1 MTTVF
6 DSPYF
11 RDQFCTPAMRAVFSD
26 TARMGAWLEV
36 EVALARAQAG
46 LGLIPVEAAD
56 EIARVAQ
63 VDALDMA
70 AMKADYDVSGVAI
83 IPLVKHL
90 GALCSDETRRWVHWG
105 ATTQDI
111 LDTGFTLQIRDALA
125 LIEGDLDSVI
135 RALAALAT
143 AFVVP
148 VALVG
153 GTYCGLNPGSPADR
167 IVSFFSMIWISL
179 PEFASAVFLIMIFS
193 KALGLLPS
201 MSGLDLQMS
210 LASQWKAFIL
220 PALTLSLITMGYVLR
235 MVRAGVIEV
244 ANSEYVRIARLSGV
258 SRGTVLRKYII
269 RNALAPSIAIIAMNT
284 GWMIGGLVVVETI
297 FAFPGLGTL
306 LLQAVVQRD
315 VPLIQ
320 AAALCSV
327 AAYMLLNFVADVL
340 TILLTPQLRLD

>member
-1 MTTVF
+1 MLRYVSTRLVSIVLSLVVASAMIF
-6 DSPYF
+6 LIMNVIPGDVAQMILGADASP
-11 RDQFCTPAMRAVFSD
+11 
-26 TARMGAWLEV
+26 E
-36 EVALARAQAG
+36 ALAALRQSMGLDQNVAVRYFQWLAG
-46 LGLIPVEAAD
+46 VLQGDFGQSLGTPGFS
-56 EIARVAQ
+56 VAYLLT
-63 VDALDMA
+63 DR
-70 AMKADYDVSGVAI
+70 
-83 IPLVKHL
+83 L
-90 GALCSDETRRWVHWG
+90 GNSL
-105 ATTQDI
+105 
-111 LDTGFTLQIRDALA
+111 
-125 LIEGDLDSVI
+125 
-135 RALAALAT
+135 ALAALAT

>member
-1 MTTVF
+1 MLRYVSTRLVSIAF
-6 DSPYF
+6 SLIVASAMIFLIMNVIPGDVAQMILGADASP
-11 RDQFCTPAMRAVFSD
+11 
-26 TARMGAWLEV
+26 E
-36 EVALARAQAG
+36 ALAALRQNMG
-46 LGLIPVEAAD
+46 LD
-56 EIARVAQ
+56 QNVAVRYVQ
-63 VDALDMA
+63 WLA
-70 AMKADYDVSGVAI
+70 
-83 IPLVKHL
+83 
-90 GALCSDETRRWVHWG
+90 GALQGDFGGSLSTP
-105 ATTQDI
+105 
-111 LDTGFTLQIRDALA
+111 GF
-125 LIEGDLDSVI
+125 SVAYLLTD
-135 RALAALAT
+135 RLGNSLALAALAT

-153 GTYCGLNPGSPADR
+153 GTWCGLNPGSPADR
-167 IVSFFSMIWISL
+167 VVSFFSMIWISL

-193 KALGLLPS
+193 KVLGLLPS

-210 LASQWKAFIL
+210 LVSQWKAFVL

-244 ANSEYVRIARLSGV
+244 ANSEYVRVARLSGV
-258 SRGTVLRKYII
+258 SRGAILRKYII

>member
-1 MTTVF
+1 MLRYVSTRLVSIVLSLVVASAMIF
-6 DSPYF
+6 LIMNVIPGDVAQMILGADASP
-11 RDQFCTPAMRAVFSD
+11 
-26 TARMGAWLEV
+26 E
-36 EVALARAQAG
+36 ALAALRQSMGLDQNVAVRYLQWLAG
-46 LGLIPVEAAD
+46 VLQGDFGQSLGTPGFS
-56 EIARVAQ
+56 VAYLLT
-63 VDALDMA
+63 DR
-70 AMKADYDVSGVAI
+70 
-83 IPLVKHL
+83 L
-90 GALCSDETRRWVHWG
+90 GNSL
-105 ATTQDI
+105 
-111 LDTGFTLQIRDALA
+111 
-125 LIEGDLDSVI
+125 
-135 RALAALAT
+135 ALAALAT

>member
-1 MTTVF
+1 MLRYVSTRLVSIVLSLVVASAMIF
-6 DSPYF
+6 LIMNVIPGDVAQMILGADASP
-11 RDQFCTPAMRAVFSD
+11 
-26 TARMGAWLEV
+26 E
-36 EVALARAQAG
+36 ALAALRQSMGLDQNVAVRYFQWLAG
-46 LGLIPVEAAD
+46 VLQGDFGQSLGTPGFS
-56 EIARVAQ
+56 VAYLLT
-63 VDALDMA
+63 DRLDN
-70 AMKADYDVSGVAI
+70 S
-83 IPLVKHL
+83 L
-90 GALCSDETRRWVHWG
+90 
-105 ATTQDI
+105 
-111 LDTGFTLQIRDALA
+111 
-125 LIEGDLDSVI
+125 
-135 RALAALAT
+135 ALAALAT

>member
-1 MTTVF
+1 MLRYVSTRLFSIVVSLVVASAMIF
-6 DSPYF
+6 LIMNVIPGDVAQMVLGADASP
-11 RDQFCTPAMRAVFSD
+11 
-26 TARMGAWLEV
+26 E
-36 EVALARAQAG
+36 ALAALRESMG
-46 LGLIPVEAAD
+46 LDQNVVVRYVQWLA
-56 EIARVAQ
+56 
-63 VDALDMA
+63 
-70 AMKADYDVSGVAI
+70 
-83 IPLVKHL
+83 
-90 GALCSDETRRWVHWG
+90 GALRGDFGESLGTP
-105 ATTQDI
+105 
-111 LDTGFTLQIRDALA
+111 GF
-125 LIEGDLDSVI
+125 SVTYLLTD
-135 RALAALAT
+135 RLGNSLALAALAT

-148 VALVG
+148 VALVA
-153 GTYCGLNPGSPADR
+153 GTYCGLNPGSAVDR
-167 IVSFFSMIWISL
+167 VASFFSMIWISL

-193 KALGLLPS
+193 KVLGLLPS
-201 MSGLDLQMS
+201 MSGLDLQMA
-210 LASQWKAFIL
+210 LAAQWKVFIL

-258 SRGTVLRKYII
+258 SRGTVLRKYVI

>member
-1 MTTVF
+1 MLRYVSTRLVSIVLSLVVASAMIF
-6 DSPYF
+6 LIMNVIPGDVAQMILGADASP
-11 RDQFCTPAMRAVFSD
+11 
-26 TARMGAWLEV
+26 E
-36 EVALARAQAG
+36 ALAALRQSMGLDQNVAVRYLQWLAG
-46 LGLIPVEAAD
+46 VLQGDFGQSLGTPGFS
-56 EIARVAQ
+56 VAYLLT
-63 VDALDMA
+63 DR
-70 AMKADYDVSGVAI
+70 
-83 IPLVKHL
+83 L
-90 GALCSDETRRWVHWG
+90 GNSL
-105 ATTQDI
+105 
-111 LDTGFTLQIRDALA
+111 
-125 LIEGDLDSVI
+125 
-135 RALAALAT
+135 ALAALAT

-153 GTYCGLNPGSPADR
+153 GTYCGLNPGSPVDR
-167 IVSFFSMIWISL
+167 VVSFFSMIWISL

>member
-1 MTTVF
+1 MLGYILTRLV
-6 DSPYF
+6 SI
-11 RDQFCTPAMRAVFSD
+11 ALSLV
-26 TARMGAWLEV
+26 
-36 EVALARAQAG
+36 VASMMIFLIMNVIPGDIAQM
-46 LGLIPVEAAD
+46 I
-56 EIARVAQ
+56 
-63 VDALDMA
+63 
-70 AMKADYDVSGVAI
+70 
-83 IPLVKHL
+83 L
-90 GALCSDETRRWVHWG
+90 GAD
-105 ATTQDI
+105 ATPEALTALRHSMG
-111 LDTGFTLQIRDALA
+111 LDQNVVVRYFQWLSGNLQGDFGESLGTPGFSVAYLL
-125 LIEGDLDSVI
+125 LDRLGNSL
-135 RALAALAT
+135 ALAALAT

-148 VALVG
+148 VALIG
-153 GTYCGLNPGSPADR
+153 GIFCGLNPGSPIDR
-167 IVSFFSMIWISL
+167 VVSFFSMIWISL
-179 PEFASAVFLIMIFS
+179 PEFASAVFLIMVFN
-193 KALGLLPS
+193 KALGLLPP

-210 LASQWKAFIL
+210 LLSQWKAFIL

-258 SRGTVLRKYII
+258 SRGAVLRKYII